1 MHLLIEEEILRKAEF
16 KPYLWWAYVD
26 DILFLW
32 EHGEKK
38 LKSFIDNINKMY
50 RTIKFTADWSKAS
63 IVFLDVT
70 VSITEG
76 IIELNL
82 RTVTNTFC
90 RLSFLLQK
98 GHTIQPGTKAWQ
110 NLFK

>member
-1 MHLLIEEEILRKAEF
+1 MH
-16 KPYLWWAYVD
+16 
-26 DILFLW
+26 
-32 EHGEKK
+32 
-38 LKSFIDNINKMY
+38 
-50 RTIKFTADWSKAS
+50 RTIKFTADWSKTS
-63 IVFLDVT
+63 IVFLDVM
-70 VSITEG
+70 VSIIAG

-98 GHTIQPGTKAWQ
+98 GHTIQSSTKAWQ